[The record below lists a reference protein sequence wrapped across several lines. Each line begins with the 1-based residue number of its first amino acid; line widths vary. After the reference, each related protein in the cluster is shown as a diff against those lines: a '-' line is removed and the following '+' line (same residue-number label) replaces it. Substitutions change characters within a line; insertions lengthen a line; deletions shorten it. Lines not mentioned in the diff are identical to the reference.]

1 MSVTDKLRALM
12 ELSGVKGVDLAEAL
26 GVSYN
31 SASNRMYKG
40 VKRIDDLIKIC
51 DKCEAKISITAKDGT
66 VIRLTIDDIETDKQK

>member
-12 ELSGVKGVDLAEAL
+12 ELSGVKGVDLSEAL

-51 DKCEAKISITAKDGT
+51 DKCAAKISISSQRRYSYTANHRRHRENK
-66 VIRLTIDDIETDKQK
+66 K